1 MFSIAVPNK
10 PKNLRVIS
18 TSKTW
23 ISLKWDVPDKS
34 EGVTILYNVTYETK
48 FWGESMTVPNVKATN
63 VTLENLRPGTTY
75 DFTVNV
81 FAGNRSSESVL
92 IEGKTGRYCSLC
104 SRCNNCISTTIMSL
118 FQRHTQLLNVN
129 IL

>member
-10 PKNLRVIS
+10 PKNLKVIS

-34 EGVTILYNVTYETK
+34 EGVTILYNVFYEAK
-48 FWGESMTVPNVKATN
+48 FWGESKKLRVKATN
-63 VTLENLRPGTTY
+63 VKLDNLRPGTTY